1 MVNRSAS
8 DDKNI
13 FFSSS
18 ESLIFLPQLLKF
30 ISHKQSRRIKFN
42 KANRPISTLSMDAGG
57 KRRLEWTSRAKLT
70 ASNAPC
76 IAVTLIE
83 SD

>member
-13 FFSSS
+13 FFSS
-18 ESLIFLPQLLKF
+18 ESLIFLPQFLKF

-42 KANRPISTLSMDAGG
+42 NANRPISTLSMDAGG

-70 ASNAPC
+70 VSNTPC

-83 SD
+83 SG